1 MKRKLASAF
10 IGIIFFSAVQTAL
23 SAETPT
29 LRYVSGGN
37 STSLSQLP
45 ITVARTKGFF
55 EREGLHVEF
64 VTNDE
69 SNSAAAAQ
77 GYNPSIERGGP
88 GDITTVSGGFFIHA
102 VLNGSDAVAI
112 SSQTA
117 NPVYSLIVRPEVRT
131 YSDLRGKE
139 ITLTAPW
146 DTITVTT
153 RKLLAL
159 HGIGPTDFQFR
170 RIRNSDARLECLQSG
185 ECAAISAG
193 QPHDIKAI
201 NLGLGYHRLGIT
213 NEAGPVVF
221 NMEIVR
227 REWAQENRDVI
238 VRYLRAAAGAMR
250 FINDPEN
257 RQEVMDIIR
266 EITGEPQEIVDEI
279 MASYEDPALRIL
291 PREAELDMEG
301 LQNLLDLIE
310 EAGLHSE
317 PLPPAEHFVDL
328 SYAQAAG
335 IQ

>member
-1 MKRKLASAF
+1 MNRTIASAF
-10 IGIIFFSAVQTAL
+10 VGVFVFGLAQTAL
-23 SAETPT
+23 SAEMPT
-29 LRYVSGGN
+29 LRYVVGGN
-37 STSLSQLP
+37 DTSLSQLP

-55 EREGLHVEF
+55 EREGLNVEF

-69 SNSAAAAQ
+69 SNSAAAAE

-88 GDITTVSGGFFIHA
+88 GDITTVSGGFFIHS

-117 NPVYSLIVRPEVRT
+117 NPVYSLIVRPEIST
-131 YSDLRGKE
+131 FEDLRGKE

-153 RKLLAL
+153 RKLLSL
-159 HGIGPTDFQFR
+159 HGIGPADFQFR
-170 RIRNSDARLECLQSG
+170 RIRNSDARLECMQSG
-185 ECAAISAG
+185 ECAAITAG

-213 NEAGPVVF
+213 NEVGPVVF

-227 REWAQENRDVI
+227 REWAEENRDVV

-250 FINDPEN
+250 FINDPDN
-257 RQEVMDIIR
+257 RVEVMRIIA
-266 EITGEPQEIVDEI
+266 EITGEPQAIVEEI
-279 MASYEDPALRIL
+279 MASYEDSNLRIL
-291 PREAELDMEG
+291 PRQAELDMEG
-301 LQNLLDLIE
+301 FQNLLNFVE
-310 EAGLHSE
+310 EAGLPSE
-317 PLPPAEHFVDL
+317 SLPPAEHFVDL
-328 SYAQAAG
+328 SFAREAG

>member
-1 MKRKLASAF
+1 MNGKIASTL
-10 IGIIFFSAVQTAL
+10 IGIVFFGAVHSAVG
-23 SAETPT
+23 AEIPT
-29 LRYVSGGN
+29 LRYVIGGN

-69 SNSAAAAQ
+69 SNSAAAAE

-88 GDITTVSGGFFIHA
+88 GDITTVSGGFFIHS

-117 NPVYSLIVRPEVRT
+117 NPVYSLIVRPEIET
-131 YSDLRGKE
+131 YADLRGKE

-153 RKLLAL
+153 RKLLSL

-170 RIRNSDARLECLQSG
+170 RLRNSDARLECMQSG

-201 NLGLGYHRLGIT
+201 NLGLGYHRLGVT
-213 NEAGPVVF
+213 NEVGPVVF

-227 REWAQENRDVI
+227 REWAEENRDVV

-250 FINDPEN
+250 FINDPDN
-257 RQEVMDIIR
+257 REEVMRIMQ
-266 EITGEPQEIVDEI
+266 EITGEPREIVDEI
-279 MASYEDPALRIL
+279 MASYEDPNLRIL
-291 PREAELDMEG
+291 PRQAELDMDG

-310 EAGLHSE
+310 EAGLPSE

-328 SYAQAAG
+328 SYAREAG